1 LLEKQEITQPTIAKK
16 PSMRKRRSK
25 IILRLFLV
33 LFILFTFACVL
44 IAVVYIPSRAAWV
57 YGTSSPALSLPQ
69 RIQYSALL
77 LWYDGL
83 LTRPLDV
90 NGAEQ
95 TFTVEQGESV
105 DSIASRLEVTGLI
118 REAGA
123 FRSFL
128 IYSGLDTSIQS
139 GEYKLST
146 AMSPIA
152 IAREL
157 QDATPEEVNFVILPG
172 WRMEEIAA
180 SLTTSGLAFSPEE
193 FLTAARTPH
202 PDFDFLA
209 SASTTEGF
217 LYPDS
222 YIVPRGVTAVDFVNG
237 LLRNFALHLTP
248 DLTNEYERMGLTV
261 YQAVT
266 LASLV
271 EREAVQDEEKPL
283 IASVYLNRF
292 KINMKLDADPTVQ
305 YALGYSPLQ
314 QSWWTSPL
322 TLVDLQVNSPYNT
335 YIYAGL
341 PPTPIANPSLEALR
355 AVAFPAET
363 NYLYF
368 RAKCDGSGNHEFS
381 ETFDEHLTNSCP

>member
-1 LLEKQEITQPTIAKK
+1 MKKRKSRILLRFIIVLFFLSTIAC
-16 PSMRKRRSK
+16 
-25 IILRLFLV
+25 FLIT
-33 LFILFTFACVL
+33 FI
-44 IAVVYIPSRAAWV
+44 YIPSQAAWI
-57 YGTSSPALSLPQ
+57 YGAPSPSLSIPQ

-90 NGAEQ
+90 DGAEQ
-95 TFTVEQGESV
+95 AFSVEAGESV
-105 DSIASRLEVTGLI
+105 DSIANRLEEMGLI
-118 REAGA
+118 RDAGA
-123 FRSFL
+123 FRSYL
-128 IYSGLDTSIQS
+128 IYSGLDTTIQS

-146 AMSPIA
+146 NQSAIE

-157 QDATPEEVNFVILPG
+157 QDATPEEVTFVILPG

-180 SLTTSGLAFSPEE
+180 ALPTSGLSITPDE
-193 FLTAARTPH
+193 FLNTARRSY
-202 PDFDFLA
+202 PDYEFLA
-209 SASTTEGF
+209 GATTTEGF
-217 LYPDS
+217 LFPDS
-222 YIVPRGVTAVDFVNG
+222 YIVPRSVTAELFVHG
-237 LLRNFALHLTP
+237 LLRNFGLHLTP
-248 DLTNEYERMGLTV
+248 DLTHEFERNGLTI

-292 KINMKLDADPTVQ
+292 ELNMKLDADPTVQ
-305 YALGYSPLQ
+305 YALGYNILQ

-322 TLVDLQVNSPYNT
+322 TLIDLQVNSPFNT
-335 YIYAGL
+335 YIKVGL
-341 PPTPIANPSLEALR
+341 PPTPIANPSMEALR

-368 RAKCDGSGNHEFS
+368 RAKCDESGFHDFS
-381 ETFDEHLTNSCP
+381 ETFDEHLANGCP